1 MFGRIKRQLT
11 KGDKYFQENCR
22 KRRLATQTLSKWTVL
37 WLPTRYQSFKFRYQH
52 QRRRRR
58 RRRQRRGWTQSGK
71 LRVLSEIVAPQ
82 RDISRRQQ
90 IWPWPFNIF
99 FKTLTWGFTTSSYRT
114 HSLSPSLSLERN
126 RTRAHSFS
134 LPHLSLSLSLSLSSY
149 SLSLSL
155 FLLNLN
161 GVLPDAKAE
170 DKSDPTL

>member
-114 HSLSPSLSLERN
+114 QSLSPLSPLN
-126 RTRAHSFS
+126 ATGRAHTHSPS
-134 LPHLSLSLSLSLSSY
+134 PISLSLSSY

>member
-1 MFGRIKRQLT
+1 MFNYQMFGRIKRLLT

-22 KRRLATQTLSKWTVL
+22 KRRLVTQTLSKLTVL
-37 WLPTRYQSFKFRYQH
+37 WLATRYQSFKFRYQH

-58 RRRQRRGWTQSGK
+58 RRRGWTQSGK

-134 LPHLSLSLSLSLSSY
+134 LPHLSLSLSSY

-161 GVLPDAKAE
+161 GFLPDAKAE

>member
-22 KRRLATQTLSKWTVL
+22 KRRLVTQTLSKLTVL

-58 RRRQRRGWTQSGK
+58 RRRRGWTQSGK

-99 FKTLTWGFTTSSYRT
+99 LKRSPEVLQLPPTALT
-114 HSLSPSLSLERN
+114 HSPLSLPWTQQDA
-126 RTRAHSFS
+126 RTLI
-134 LPHLSLSLSLSLSSY
+134 LPPPSLSLSLLTHSHSLSS
-149 SLSLSL
+149 SSTWMGS
-155 FLLNLN
+155 FLMPKPKTK
-161 GVLPDAKAE
+161 VTQHYK
-170 DKSDPTL
+170 K